1 MSDWLLVFITFGVLF
16 TAFALRLAVEEL
28 RTIENQLNELVRK
41 LVREP
46 EARERGQEKFNKL
59 VEAGELP
66 AVRSDAEVVR
76 EELAQLRLLLVDIRS
91 ELSIANKAPGKDLR

>member
-46 EARERGQEKFNKL
+46 EARERGQ
-59 VEAGELP
+59 
-66 AVRSDAEVVR
+66 
-76 EELAQLRLLLVDIRS
+76 
-91 ELSIANKAPGKDLR
+91 